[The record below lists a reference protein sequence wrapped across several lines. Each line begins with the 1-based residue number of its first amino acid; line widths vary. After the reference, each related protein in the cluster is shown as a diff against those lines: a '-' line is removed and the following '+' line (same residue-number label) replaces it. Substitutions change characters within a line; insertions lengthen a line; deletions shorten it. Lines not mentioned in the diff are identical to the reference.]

1 MMLSLAQIKFLRRY
15 QQKKVRDEE
24 RVFVAEGS
32 KLIDELLPAFKCRMR
47 LTAADVDLARLT
59 LLKTPR
65 DSWALFEKPSR
76 QFESPSPSLL
86 ALAVD
91 GVQDP
96 GNLGTILRIADWF
109 GINDIYCSPTCADV
123 FSPKTIQSTM
133 GSLSRVR
140 VFEKVPLPALLR
152 EAQQNGLPIYGTSLS
167 GADIYSENLTNH
179 GIIVIGSEGNGIS
192 PEVMQC
198 VTNAIRIPSF
208 PPDGVTIDSLNVAT
222 ATAIVC
228 AEFRRRLLS

>member
-32 KLIDELLPAFKCRMR
+32 KLIDELLSAFKCRMR

-109 GINDIYCSPTCADV
+109 GINDIYCSQLVPTS
-123 FSPKTIQSTM
+123 FRPRPSSPPWARSLASESLRKCRSPLSFVRLNRMGCPSTAP
-133 GSLSRVR
+133 R
-140 VFEKVPLPALLR
+140 FR
-152 EAQQNGLPIYGTSLS
+152 EPTSI
-167 GADIYSENLTNH
+167 A
-179 GIIVIGSEGNGIS
+179 
-192 PEVMQC
+192 
-198 VTNAIRIPSF
+198 RI
-208 PPDGVTIDSLNVAT
+208 
-222 ATAIVC
+222 
-228 AEFRRRLLS
+228 